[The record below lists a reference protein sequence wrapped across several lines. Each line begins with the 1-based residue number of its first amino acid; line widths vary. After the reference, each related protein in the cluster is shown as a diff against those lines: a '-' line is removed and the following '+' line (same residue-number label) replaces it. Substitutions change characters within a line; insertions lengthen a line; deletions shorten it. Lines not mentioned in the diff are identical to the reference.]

1 MFKETTTRSVL
12 KAVSWRFF
20 GTMTTMIIVYVMFRR
35 IDLAVFT
42 GILETLSKIAL
53 YFVHERIWNKIPIGK
68 NNE

>member
-53 YFVHERIWNKIPIGK
+53 YFVHERIWNKIPVGK

>member
-1 MFKETTTRSVL
+1 
-12 KAVSWRFF
+12 
-20 GTMTTMIIVYVMFRR
+20 MTTMIIVYVMFRR

-53 YFVHERIWNKIPIGK
+53 YFVHERIWNKIPVGK